1 MESRHNAA
9 HLELGRRSRM
19 KRLIGCIAIFLF
31 MVCLFHAG
39 EAGAFQ
45 DRYVKVGDVNIRY
58 WQLGDKGSA
67 VVLIHGLGASADIWK
82 NNLEALAKNHRV
94 FVPDLPGFGLSE
106 KPDIPYNAEYL
117 TSFIHGF
124 LSALHLEKVSLVG
137 MSLGGGLSLWYT
149 LHYPEQVERLILVD
163 SAGLGK
169 EFSWFLRLISVPG
182 LGELL
187 MLYPNRFGTRIFL
200 KHCIY
205 DNPCLTDDLTGLYTN
220 YMSMPGAGRAFLR
233 TIRSAAGV
241 MGTNMEL
248 ADQLMS
254 SLGKIKIPVF
264 IVWGRED
271 RILPYQHG
279 EFAKKHIPNAA
290 LHIFEHCGHIANM
303 EKAAEFNKLAVDF
316 LNNE

>member
-1 MESRHNAA
+1 
-9 HLELGRRSRM
+9 M
-19 KRLIGCIAIFLF
+19 KTFIDCLAIFLF
-31 MVCLFHAG
+31 TVCLVHAG

-45 DRYVKVGDVNIRY
+45 DRYIKVDNVKIRY

-82 NNLEALAKNHRV
+82 SNVEALAKNHRV

-106 KPDIPYNAEYL
+106 KPDVTYNAEYL

-124 LSALHLEKVSLVG
+124 LSVLHLEKVSLVG

-149 LHYPEQVERLILVD
+149 LQHPEQVERLILVD

-169 EFSWFLRLISVPG
+169 EFSWFLRLLSVPG

-187 MLYPNRFGTRIFL
+187 LLYPNRFGTRIFL

-205 DNPCLTDDLTGLYTN
+205 NNPCLTDELADLYTN

-241 MGTNMEL
+241 MGTDMKR

-254 SLGKIKIPVF
+254 NLEKIQIPVL

-271 RILPYQHG
+271 RILPYRQG
-279 EFAKKHIPNAA
+279 EFAKKHMPNAA

-303 EKAAEFNKLAVDF
+303 EKAVEFNKLAVDF
-316 LNNE
+316 LSRG